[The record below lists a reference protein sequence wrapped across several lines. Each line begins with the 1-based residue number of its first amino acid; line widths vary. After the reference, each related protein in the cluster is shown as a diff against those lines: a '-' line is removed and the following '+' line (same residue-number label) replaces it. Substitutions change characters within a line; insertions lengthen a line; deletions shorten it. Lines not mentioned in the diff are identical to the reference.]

1 MPAIA
6 DLPRADWHRLNRLL
20 EAALALDERAR
31 IDWLKSLSVS
41 DADLAPLLE
50 RLLSATDR
58 TETADFVAR
67 PPPLPAEEQPGQRI
81 GPYRLVSPLGEGG
94 MGAVWLAER
103 ADGAFE
109 RQVALKLPHAEWI
122 DRGLA
127 QRFARERA
135 VLASL
140 NHPNIAQLFDAG
152 WSESGR
158 PYLALEY
165 VEGQPIL
172 AWCDTHHL
180 DTSARLRLFVEVI
193 RAVAHAH
200 AHLVVHRDLKPSN
213 VLVTAAGHVKLLDFG
228 IAKLVTADSAS
239 AEETELTRMSGRALT
254 PSYAAPE
261 QILGQ
266 PVTTAVDIYALGV
279 MLFELLTGER
289 PYRLGRTEVQSRA
302 ALEEAIVRVD
312 ATAPSAVAQDKAVR
326 RALRGDLDAIVL
338 KALKK
343 QPQERYQ
350 TAAELAD
357 DIERQLDHRPVQARR
372 DSRTYRLRRFV
383 VRNRYAVTAVSA
395 VMLAL
400 VAGLAATLW
409 QAQAARQEAKH
420 ANTIKQFVLSVIQEA
435 DPQASQRT
443 READMALLSAT
454 EQRVAGEL
462 ATRPDLQ
469 LEVRL
474 AIATAY
480 RNRGDWKRA
489 REALRKAVDE
499 ARDKVDRSN
508 LDLLTARVRLA
519 EWPIVNGPKA
529 LEELNAVVAI
539 ARGLGKPAIPL
550 LIEARLARLTSG
562 LASMRFESLD
572 NDVPLIA
579 EVREV
584 VALAERTYPAGHPRV
599 VQTKM
604 ALASVLEG
612 ISLKNAE
619 AAAVLEAAWRE
630 ANERKLMGAAHPVR
644 LHLQSRYGRQLCTVG
659 RSEDG
664 YRLLQESAE
673 LARTHHGP
681 DSRALAVALGN
692 WASAA
697 YARGDLKQAIKLS
710 REAYAIAAAT
720 EPVGGFGRSTSA
732 HMLEAALFRA
742 YRPHEALQFI
752 DEILQSQ
759 ADLPEESIQ
768 GWQWVVQFHK
778 ALVLALLGDFDRGR
792 RLAKDLLQKAEGTMA
807 NPWRADAARFALAK
821 ALRME
826 GNPEAAEEVAGRG
839 VAEARSHSHSDS
851 YPGVLAELAAAKLAL
866 GKWQEALTLLDEF
879 EALNLAGPGTTYR
892 QSAVPQALIWRGE
905 TLLHLRRFAEARNQ
919 FQRAV
924 DLWRDFD
931 PENPMAAEAAWWYG
945 HSLIATGEVKRGKAM
960 VADAR
965 PRLAAS
971 FLPHLRPLATAPA
984 PIVPPTGSVPKLK
997 AQVAAH

>member
-302 ALEEAIVRVD
+302 ALEEAIVKLD
-312 ATAPSAVAQDKAVR
+312 PATPSTAAQDKVVR
-326 RALRGDLDAIVL
+326 RALHGDLDAIVL

-343 QPQERYQ
+343 RPEERYP

-357 DIERQLDHRPVQARR
+357 DLERHLEHRPVRAQR

-383 VRNRYAVTAVSA
+383 VRNRYAVGAVFA
-395 VMLAL
+395 VGLAL
-400 VAGLAATLW
+400 VAGLATTLW
-409 QAQAARQEAKH
+409 QARQTREEAEH

-435 DPQASQRT
+435 DPQASQQTRT
-443 READMALLSAT
+443 ADLALLSAT
-454 EQRVAGEL
+454 EQRVAKEL

-489 REALRKAVDE
+489 QLVLRTAVDE
-499 ARDKVDRSN
+499 ARSKVREDN
-508 LDLLTARVRLA
+508 VDLLTARIRLA
-519 EWPIVNGPKA
+519 EWPIVDGVKVLAA
-529 LEELNAVVAI
+529 LDSIISAALT
-539 ARGLGKPAIPL
+539 LGKTGAPVVV
-550 LIEARLARLTSG
+550 EARIVRLSSSLLLG
-562 LASMRFESLD
+562 QIESLD
-572 NDVPLIA
+572 ADANLVA
-579 EVREV
+579 EAREI
-584 VALAERTYPAGHPRV
+584 VALAERTFPVGHPTVIEAR
-599 VQTKM
+599 M
-604 ALASVLEG
+604 LLALVFDW
-612 ISLKNAE
+612 ISLQYQE
-619 AAAVLEAAWRE
+619 AAVVLEAAWRE
-630 ANERKLMGAAHPVR
+630 ASDSSLMGATHPVR
-644 LHLQSRYGRQLCTVG
+644 LGLQSRLGAELCKIGRTEQG
-659 RSEDG
+659 N
-664 YRLLQESAE
+664 RLLRESAE
-673 LARTHHGP
+673 LARAHHGS
-681 DSRALAVALGN
+681 DSRVLGRSLALWAGSANESGELNLGI
-692 WASAA
+692 S
-697 YARGDLKQAIKLS
+697 LS
-710 REAYAIAAAT
+710 REAYAIAAAS
-720 EPVGGFGRSTSA
+720 EPPGSLGRS
-732 HMLEAALFRA
+732 AAANLLAINLLRA
-742 YRPHEALQFI
+742 YRPHEAMPLIEEVTLAQG
-752 DEILQSQ
+752 S
-759 ADLPEESIQ
+759 LPEEMNRGKRWIN
-768 GWQWVVQFHK
+768 QFQ
-778 ALVLALLGDFDRGR
+778 LVRATTMLGDTERAR
-792 RLAKDLLQKAEGTMA
+792 QLAEDLLQKAEGPMA
-807 NPWRADAARFALAK
+807 NPWRAGLARGGLSQ
-821 ALRME
+821 ALRLA
-826 GNPEAAEEVAGRG
+826 GKPEAAGAVADVG
-839 VAEARSHSHSDS
+839 
-851 YPGVLAELAAAKLAL
+851 LANVRAHPRLEFLTDFVGDVGATKLAL
-866 GKWQEALTLLDEF
+866 GKYDEALRLLDEAIAPRLSESGLPLRRPYDAQLF
-879 EALNLAGPGTTYR
+879 L
-892 QSAVPQALIWRGE
+892 WRGQ
-905 TLLHLRRFAEARNQ
+905 TLLHLQRMDEARQ
-919 FQRAV
+919 TFERAHKY
-924 DLWRDFD
+924 WPTFD
-931 PENPMAAEAAWWYG
+931 PDHPMAAEAAWWYG

-960 VADAR
+960 VAEAR